1 MSFPEAVIKVF
12 SISSFIKT
20 LGVKTTSIE
29 LLMSANNLS
38 EGCYQLEE
46 LLTGNL
52 GRYVRSQNY

>member
-1 MSFPEAVIKVF
+1 MRD
-12 SISSFIKT
+12 FIKT